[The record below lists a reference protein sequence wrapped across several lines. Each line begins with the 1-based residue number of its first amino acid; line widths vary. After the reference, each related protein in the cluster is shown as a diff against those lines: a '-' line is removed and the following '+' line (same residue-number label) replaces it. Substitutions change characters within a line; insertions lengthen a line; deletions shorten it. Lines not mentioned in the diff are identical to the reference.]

1 MIVTCFHFWSH
12 SFFFLSV
19 ISPQRQIQSSSV
31 LFSFPFCYLLVMH
44 LLTPCISSN
53 FSKQALLVPLSNGNI
68 LRPLSKSLQNKE
80 FMKCKQWCRK
90 FIQLNYSP
98 WSLGLN
104 FPLPLHRKYR
114 NSPTRSGQSS
124 HGPPKL
130 GNSPWPW
137 KNTSIQAQSCT
148 EYPPST
154 LMKALLHQKIFLL
167 FMPCHA

>member
-1 MIVTCFHFWSH
+1 MIVTCFHFCSH

-44 LLTPCISSN
+44 LLIPCISSN

-114 NSPTRSGQSS
+114 NSPTGSGQSS

-130 GNSPWPW
+130 GNSSWPG
-137 KNTSIQAQSCT
+137 KNTSIQAQSCI